1 MIYLFEDRKDRMK
14 SYLKDKLDS
23 DIIQQV
29 IIDCQKSNLEE
40 YLSAKFSDADAVIF
54 HLSYSFVDNKITHE
68 DVKNFFLEK
77 TIPFVYFSGG
87 LNNSLFIENDIIN
100 GNINS
105 GDMYKNIF
113 NFLEYYKERE
123 EVNIPLLINGKGY
136 LLNSL
141 LELQNVI
148 ALYLF
153 DKTNEENL
161 TAEDLYEIIDLVDA
175 RLKEKEL
182 GEDKEKLLKWLENEV
197 SKEVVKV
204 KKQTLLPLL
213 QRLNNKILN

>member
-1 MIYLFEDRKDRMK
+1 MIYLFEDRKDRME

-29 IIDCQKSNLEE
+29 IIDCQKSDLEE
-40 YLSAKFSDADAVIF
+40 YLTAKFSNADAVIF

-153 DKTNEENL
+153 DKTDEENL
-161 TAEDLYEIIDLVDA
+161 TEDDLHEIFDLVDA

-182 GEDKEKLLKWLENEV
+182 GEDKEKLLKWLDNQFL
-197 SKEVVKV
+197 KEKVTV
-204 KKQTLLPLL
+204 KKQTLLQLL
-213 QRLNNKILN
+213 QRMNDKILN